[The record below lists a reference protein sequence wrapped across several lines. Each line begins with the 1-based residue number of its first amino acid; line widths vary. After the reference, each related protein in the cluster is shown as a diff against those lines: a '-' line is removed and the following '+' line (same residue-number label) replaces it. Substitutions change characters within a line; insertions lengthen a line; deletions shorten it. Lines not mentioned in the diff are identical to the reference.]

1 MVKINDWTKA
11 IEFFNSKLHYTREQ
25 YFLYMN
31 YRKSNRYTTL
41 DTYRNNLERAG
52 FLKSVDRG
60 MYKRVKKIPI
70 DLTISKCLE
79 IAKLKE
85 KTLVEERKRELEE
98 KENELKRE
106 MFDNNYKNIK
116 RLEIINE
123 NN

>member
-60 MYKRVKKIPI
+60 MYKRVKKIPT

>member
-1 MVKINDWTKA
+1 
-11 IEFFNSKLHYTREQ
+11 
-25 YFLYMN
+25 MN

-60 MYKRVKKIPI
+60 MYKRVKKIPT

-98 KENELKRE
+98 KENELKTE
-106 MFDNNYKNIK
+106 IFDNNYKNIK
-116 RLEIINE
+116 RLEIINQ